1 MLLKKYLRNWGRS
14 IKSLFM
20 RENVMLKLPKVIVFD
35 WDSTLAQTRQTV
47 VAALEQ
53 TLKYYNMPPWKQTK
67 KLRKPMLSLKDN
79 FPLIFGEKSDE
90 AYAYYLSVYQ
100 AELTHP
106 SVGAERFL
114 ALCKRLNIG
123 CYIVSNKEK
132 ALLMREVKQCFSGF
146 AFDKILGYGDAPK
159 NKPSAEPVFFA
170 LKDIKIDIN
179 PYNVWLVGDS
189 LPDAECA
196 SQAHVQAII
205 IGHNINDQAY
215 LEQKMSSEPPL
226 IMVESFDDITQMV
239 EELK

>member
-1 MLLKKYLRNWGRS
+1 
-14 IKSLFM
+14 
-20 RENVMLKLPKVIVFD
+20 MLKLPKAIVFD

-53 TLKYYNMPPWKQTK
+53 TLNHYNMPPWEQTK

-90 AYAYYLSVYQ
+90 AYDYYLSVYQ
-100 AELTHP
+100 VELTRP
-106 SVGAERFL
+106 SVGTERFL
-114 ALCKRLNIG
+114 ALCKGLNIG

-132 ALLMREVKQCFSGF
+132 ALLLREVKQCFTGF
-146 AFDKILGYGDAPK
+146 VFDKILGYGDAVE

-170 LKDIKIDIN
+170 LKDTKIDIN

-189 LPDAECA
+189 LPDTECA
-196 SQAHVQAII
+196 SQANVQAII
-205 IGHNINDQAY
+205 IGHNIKYQAY
-215 LEQKMSSEPPL
+215 LEQKMLAEPPL